1 MVTASLHAFCLKLG
15 MPMEFECHFT
25 VISRLICL
33 ETRFVL
39 PNLVRYVLQ
48 HFLVHM
54 ACSDGDIVETC
65 LPSCSDLEC

>member
-39 PNLVRYVLQ
+39 SNLCFATFSGAYGMQ
-48 HFLVHM
+48 
-54 ACSDGDIVETC
+54 
-65 LPSCSDLEC
+65 